1 MKFLK
6 RLFLSFSSF
15 FPGLILFIFTIN
27 ICPNVENL
35 LASFTKIIILIL
47 VMLVVAF
54 VTLND
59 FEKKEKSDTA
69 NIVSIQP
76 VEHEIIP
83 TYIGLFV
90 IMLGLGS
97 LSFIYQIFIVFFIFV
112 IWFVLMEKSYYFN
125 LIWLLAFKYRYY
137 KVQDEI
143 GNTYIIYSKE
153 NDVKEVGKIQNLVR
167 INNFTFLEKN

>member
-1 MKFLK
+1 MKLLERF
-6 RLFLSFSSF
+6 FLSLSSF

-35 LASFTKIIILIL
+35 MMSLIKIFILISG
-47 VMLVVAF
+47 MLVIAF
-54 VTLND
+54 VSLKY
-59 FEKKEKSDTA
+59 FEEKEISDTA
-69 NIVSIQP
+69 TIVSIQL

-90 IMLGLGS
+90 IMVGLGS
-97 LSFIYQIFIVFFIFV
+97 LSFIYQIFIVIFIFA

-125 LIWLLAFKYRYY
+125 LIWLLKYRYY

-143 GNTYIIYSKE
+143 GNTYIIYSKR
-153 NDVKEVGKIQNLVR
+153 NDVKEVGNIQKLVR
-167 INNFTFLEKN
+167 INNFTFLEKE

>member
-1 MKFLK
+1 MKFLE

-27 ICPNVENL
+27 IFPNIENL
-35 LASFTKIIILIL
+35 LASITKIIILIL

-54 VTLND
+54 GLLKC
-59 FEKKEKSDTA
+59 FEKEVKSDTA

-97 LSFIYQIFIVFFIFV
+97 LSLIYQMFIVLFIFG
-112 IWFVLMEKSYYFN
+112 ILFVLMEKSYYFN
-125 LIWLLAFKYRYY
+125 LIWLLKYRYY

-143 GNTYIIYSKE
+143 GNTYIIYSKR

-167 INNFTFLEKN
+167 INNFTFLEKE

>member
-1 MKFLK
+1 MKFLE

-15 FPGLILFIFTIN
+15 FPGLILFIFTRN
-27 ICPNVENL
+27 IFPNVENL
-35 LASFTKIIILIL
+35 LMSITKIFILIL

-54 VTLND
+54 LSLKH
-59 FEKKEKSDTA
+59 FEDKGKSDTA

-90 IMLGLGS
+90 IMVGLDS
-97 LSFIYQIFIVFFIFV
+97 LSFIYQIFTVFFIFV

-125 LIWLLAFKYRYY
+125 LIWLLKYRYY
-137 KVQDEI
+137 KVQDKI
-143 GNTYIIYSKE
+143 GNTYIIYSKR

-167 INNFTFLEKN
+167 INNFTFLERE

>member
-6 RLFLSFSSF
+6 RFFLSFSSF

-35 LASFTKIIILIL
+35 LASITKIIILIL
-47 VMLVVAF
+47 IMLVFAF

-125 LIWLLAFKYRYY
+125 LIWLLKYRYY

-143 GNTYIIYSKE
+143 GNTYIIYSKR
-153 NDVKEVGKIQNLVR
+153 NDVKEVGKIQSLVR
-167 INNFTFLEKN
+167 INNFTFLEKV